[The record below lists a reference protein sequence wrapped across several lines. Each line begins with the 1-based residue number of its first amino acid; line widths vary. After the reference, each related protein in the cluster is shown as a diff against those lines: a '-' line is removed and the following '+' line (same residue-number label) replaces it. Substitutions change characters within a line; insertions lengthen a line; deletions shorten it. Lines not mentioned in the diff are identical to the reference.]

1 MKLSSRAV
9 YGIRVCSLIAT
20 ERKTPVALPV
30 LAEKT
35 ELSEKYLE
43 QILGSLVK
51 GGVLESTR
59 GACGGYALAR
69 SAERISLYDILS
81 AVSDEFT
88 VGCVTVNCGEGCSHC
103 CPDKGTFAGIEEKIN
118 GIFKSSSLAEIVRG
132 REEL

>member
-20 ERKTPVALPV
+20 EEKTPVALPA

-35 ELSEKYLE
+35 DLSEKYLE

-59 GACGGYALAR
+59 GVNGGYALAHP
-69 SAERISLYDILS
+69 AEEISLYKILS
-81 AVSDEFT
+81 AVDDAFT
-88 VGCVTVNCGEGCSHC
+88 VGCVSINCGEGCSRS
-103 CPDKGTFAGIEEKIN
+103 CPDKSTFAGIEEKIN
-118 GIFKSSSLAEIVRG
+118 GIFKLSSLAEIVRG

>member
-20 ERKTPVALPV
+20 EEKTPVALPV
-30 LAEKT
+30 LAEKAN
-35 ELSEKYLE
+35 LSEKYLE

-59 GACGGYALAR
+59 GVNGGYALAR
-69 SAERISLYDILS
+69 DAADISIYNIL
-81 AVSDEFT
+81 VSVDDAFT
-88 VGCVTVNCGEGCSHC
+88 VGCVSINCGEGCSRC

-118 GIFKSSSLAEIVRG
+118 GIFKLSSLADIVRG